1 MKNIFNLIIYVVII
15 YLLVQLCNN
24 LQKSSEKNFIKDNEK
39 FSKELVVVR
48 GFPTIH
54 FDYDTVPTEEPKEP
68 IEDRYQ
74 KELISGAII
83 NPQYTNNKFSDQR
96 AIYNNDIYAKPIHI
110 NRTLDSMDEND
121 LPKTIAQIFDE
132 SITDFKK
139 LTPLKESKTGDF
151 IIQGAS
157 NLSTF
162 NPDEFVYDDE
172 KPENGGVF
180 GKDDK
185 YKGNLN
191 IYPYD
196 DMISLNNALFYSGD
210 YFK

>member
-24 LQKSSEKNFIKDNEK
+24 LQKSSEKKFIKDNET

-54 FDYDTVPTEEPKEP
+54 FDYDTVPTEEPKKS

-74 KELISGAII
+74 EELISGAIVNPHYI
-83 NPQYTNNKFSDQR
+83 NNNFSDQR
-96 AIYNNDIYAKPIHI
+96 VIYNNDIYTKPIHI

-139 LTPLKESKTGDF
+139 LTPLKECQTGDF
-151 IIQGAS
+151 VIQGAS
-157 NLSTF
+157 NLSIF

-196 DMISLNNALFYSGD
+196 NMIALNNALF
-210 YFK
+210 

>member
-24 LQKSSEKNFIKDNEK
+24 LQKSSEKKFIKDNET

-48 GFPTIH
+48 GFPTIN
-54 FDYDTVPTEEPKEP
+54 FDYDTVPTEEPKKS

-74 KELISGAII
+74 EELISGAIVNPHYI
-83 NPQYTNNKFSDQR
+83 NNNFSDQR
-96 AIYNNDIYAKPIHI
+96 VIYNNDIYTKPIHI

-139 LTPLKESKTGDF
+139 LTPLKEYQTGDF

-196 DMISLNNALFYSGD
+196 NMIALNNALF
-210 YFK
+210 

>member
-74 KELISGAII
+74 KELISGAIV

-162 NPDEFVYDDE
+162 NLDEFVYDDE

-196 DMISLNNALFYSGD
+196 DMISLNNALF
-210 YFK
+210 

>member
-24 LQKSSEKNFIKDNEK
+24 LQKSSEKKFIKDNET
-39 FSKELVVVR
+39 FSKEQVVVR

-54 FDYDTVPTEEPKEP
+54 FDYDTVPTEEPTKS

-74 KELISGAII
+74 EELISGAIVNPHYI
-83 NPQYTNNKFSDQR
+83 NNNFSDQR
-96 AIYNNDIYAKPIHI
+96 VIYNNDIYTKPIHI

-196 DMISLNNALFYSGD
+196 NMIALNNALF
-210 YFK
+210 

>member
-24 LQKSSEKNFIKDNEK
+24 LQKSSEKKFIKDNET

-48 GFPTIH
+48 GFPTIN
-54 FDYDTVPTEEPKEP
+54 FDYDTVPTEEPKKS

-74 KELISGAII
+74 EELISGAIVNPHYI
-83 NPQYTNNKFSDQR
+83 NNNFSDQR
-96 AIYNNDIYAKPIHI
+96 VIYNNDIYTKPIHI

-139 LTPLKESKTGDF
+139 LTPLKEYQTGDF

-185 YKGNLN
+185 YKGNLS
-191 IYPYD
+191 IYSYD
-196 DMISLNNALFYSGD
+196 EMISVDNALF
-210 YFK
+210 

>member
-54 FDYDTVPTEEPKEP
+54 FDYDTVPTEESKKS

-74 KELISGAII
+74 EELISGAIVNPHYI
-83 NPQYTNNKFSDQR
+83 NNNFSDQR
-96 AIYNNDIYAKPIHI
+96 VIYNNDIYTKPIHI

-185 YKGNLN
+185 YKGNLS
-191 IYPYD
+191 IYSYD
-196 DMISLNNALFYSGD
+196 DMISLDNALF
-210 YFK
+210 

>member
-1 MKNIFNLIIYVVII
+1 MKNIFNLIIYIAII
-15 YLLVQLCNN
+15 FLLIQLCNN
-24 LQKSSEKNFIKDNEK
+24 LQNSSEKKFIKDNET
-39 FSKELVVVR
+39 FSKELVVVK

-54 FDYDTVPTEEPKEP
+54 FDYDTVPTEEETKEP

-74 KELISGAII
+74 KELISGAFV
-83 NPQYTNNKFSDQR
+83 NPQYTNNKFSDQK

-110 NRTLDSMDEND
+110 NRTMDSMDEND

-139 LTPLKESKTGDF
+139 LTPPKEYQTGNF

-162 NPDEFVYDDE
+162 NPDEFIYDDE

-185 YKGNLN
+185 YIGNLN

-196 DMISLNNALFYSGD
+196 NMISLDNALF
-210 YFK
+210 

>member
-24 LQKSSEKNFIKDNEK
+24 LQKSSEKKFIKDNET
-39 FSKELVVVR
+39 FSKEQVVVR

-54 FDYDTVPTEEPKEP
+54 FDYDTVPTEEPKKS

-74 KELISGAII
+74 EELISGAIVNPHYI
-83 NPQYTNNKFSDQR
+83 NNNFSDQR
-96 AIYNNDIYAKPIHI
+96 VIYNNDIYTKPIHI

-196 DMISLNNALFYSGD
+196 NMIALNNALF
-210 YFK
+210 

>member
-1 MKNIFNLIIYVVII
+1 MKNIFNLIIYIAII
-15 YLLVQLCNN
+15 FLLIQLCNN
-24 LQKSSEKNFIKDNEK
+24 LQNSSEKKFIKDNET
-39 FSKELVVVR
+39 FSKELVVVK

-54 FDYDTVPTEEPKEP
+54 FDYDTVPTEEETKEP

-74 KELISGAII
+74 KELISGAFV
-83 NPQYTNNKFSDQR
+83 NPQYTNNNFSDQKV
-96 AIYNNDIYAKPIHI
+96 IYNNDIYAKPIHI
-110 NRTLDSMDEND
+110 NRTMDSMDEND

-139 LTPLKESKTGDF
+139 LTPPKESKIGDF

-162 NPDEFVYDDE
+162 NPDEFIYDDE
-172 KPENGGVF
+172 KPENGGIF

-185 YKGNLN
+185 YIGNLN

-196 DMISLNNALFYSGD
+196 NMISLDNALF
-210 YFK
+210 

>member
-74 KELISGAII
+74 EELISGAIV

-162 NPDEFVYDDE
+162 NLDEFVYDDE

-196 DMISLNNALFYSGD
+196 DMISLNNTLF
-210 YFK
+210 

>member
-24 LQKSSEKNFIKDNEK
+24 LQKSSEKKFIKDNET

-48 GFPTIH
+48 GFPTIN
-54 FDYDTVPTEEPKEP
+54 FDYDTVPTEEPKKS

-74 KELISGAII
+74 EELISGAIVNPHYI
-83 NPQYTNNKFSDQR
+83 NNNFSDQR
-96 AIYNNDIYAKPIHI
+96 VIYNNDIYTKPIHI

-139 LTPLKESKTGDF
+139 LTPLKEYQTGDF

-185 YKGNLN
+185 YKGNLS
-191 IYPYD
+191 IYSYD
-196 DMISLNNALFYSGD
+196 DMISLDNALF
-210 YFK
+210 

>member
-24 LQKSSEKNFIKDNEK
+24 LQKSSEKKFIKDNEK

-54 FDYDTVPTEEPKEP
+54 FDYDTVPIEEPKKS

-74 KELISGAII
+74 EELISGAIVNPHYI
-83 NPQYTNNKFSDQR
+83 NNNFSDQR
-96 AIYNNDIYAKPIHI
+96 VIYNNDIYTKPIHI

-162 NPDEFVYDDE
+162 NPDEFVYDNE

-196 DMISLNNALFYSGD
+196 NMIALNNALF
-210 YFK
+210 